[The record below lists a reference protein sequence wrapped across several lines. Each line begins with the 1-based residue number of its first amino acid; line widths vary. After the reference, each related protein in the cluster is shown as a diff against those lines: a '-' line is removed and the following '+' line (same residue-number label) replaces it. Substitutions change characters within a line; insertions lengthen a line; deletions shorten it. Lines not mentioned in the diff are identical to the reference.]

1 MRMAVA
7 NDATREYVPWHA
19 RVKRSARSRPTGLGS
34 RGGLGKRWGDV
45 DPEAWRA
52 RMRAWRAAH
61 PEYRDRERQRR
72 YEAKRARRLE
82 RDRRE
87 VDELVA
93 RLASVDRPL
102 AA

>member
-1 MRMAVA
+1 MTTVVA
-7 NDATREYVPWHA
+7 DDATGEGGPWHA

-45 DPEAWRA
+45 DPEAWRT

-61 PEYRDRERQRR
+61 PEYRARERLRR
-72 YEAKRARRLE
+72 HEAKRAWRLQ

>member
-1 MRMAVA
+1 
-7 NDATREYVPWHA
+7 
-19 RVKRSARSRPTGLGS
+19 
-34 RGGLGKRWGDV
+34 
-45 DPEAWRA
+45 
-52 RMRAWRAAH
+52 MRAWRAAH

-72 YEAKRARRLE
+72 HEAKRARRLE

-102 AA
+102 AHSRPGRLRAGFARVAQ